1 MDQGGR
7 NLLFKPQLLVY
18 MAGGSCV
25 CVPGATGQE
34 CTGIERGA
42 VSACCVGGKK
52 KKGEPL
58 LGEEKERRLVTMD
71 GRAGRSR
78 YDRV

>member
-42 VSACCVGGKK
+42 VSATRRVASGG
-52 KKGEPL
+52 KGEPL
-58 LGEEKERRLVTMD
+58 FGEERD
-71 GRAGRSR
+71 S
-78 YDRV
+78 